1 MNQTKIDSFKYV
13 TLINLLAILAVTA
26 TLVVVS
32 VASLLQT
39 ISAFKNMADPTLP
52 ILGIFLPIAYGV
64 LFQYG
69 QNAALYVRSNYCDN
83 KKIFAIGDF
92 VFTSSNIAMGVF
104 IVCAFVDGFTNVLW
118 FYRSVEMTGD
128 NFTDYLVMAIG
139 YPSMVL
145 VVFAEEVLG
154 RVLQALRRVWREYK
168 SIKERERVSG
178 IIEEQRQAYQAPQQ
192 PGYRQSTLNVPGV
205 RKGFTPP
212 EPRYV
217 DPNDP
222 YT

>member
-1 MNQTKIDSFKYV
+1 MNQAKIAELKYV
-13 TLINLLAILAVTA
+13 SFINLMAMIAVAITLAAI
-26 TLVVVS
+26 S
-32 VASLLQT
+32 IASLLQT
-39 ISAFKNMADPTLP
+39 ISAFDNMADPSLP
-52 ILGIFLPIAYGV
+52 ILGMLLPVAYGV

-69 QNAALYVRSNYCDN
+69 QNAALYIRQHYCDN
-83 KKIFAIGDF
+83 RKIFAIGDAI
-92 VFTSSNIAMGVF
+92 VTSSNIAMGVF

-128 NFTDYLVMAIG
+128 KFTDGLVMAIG

-192 PGYRQSTLNVPGV
+192 PAFRQTPLNVPGV
-205 RKGFTPP
+205 RKGFTNP

-222 YT
+222 YA